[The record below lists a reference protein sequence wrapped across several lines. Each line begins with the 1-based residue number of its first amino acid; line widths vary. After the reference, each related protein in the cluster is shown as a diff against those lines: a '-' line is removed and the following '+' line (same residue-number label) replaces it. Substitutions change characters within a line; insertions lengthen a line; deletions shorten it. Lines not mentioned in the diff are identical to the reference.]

1 MKILKAMSIKSVWY
15 ISTTRLKSRNSC
27 CGKMVTFNCEV
38 CNDTV
43 PKKNTEKHYYRCPNA
58 YYTCIDCSKTFEDG
72 VSYKNHTSCIS
83 EDEKYQKALYKGN
96 KKQKQKQKQP
106 AAAPAKKVEK
116 PVVKKV
122 EKVRK
127 ATNGIELQKGESLY
141 KILKNIKDKDAKKTF
156 LKNLVVDAEGSIK
169 YAKE

>member
-1 MKILKAMSIKSVWY
+1 
-15 ISTTRLKSRNSC
+15 
-27 CGKMVTFNCEV
+27 MVTFNCEV

-96 KKQKQKQKQP
+96 KKAEAE
-106 AAAPAKKVEK
+106 AAAAASGNSCKESGEACDQEGRESGKDLERNRASQGQ
-116 PVVKKV
+116 VVVQNFENHEVK
-122 EKVRK
+122 
-127 ATNGIELQKGESLY
+127 GQKRPS
-141 KILKNIKDKDAKKTF
+141 
-156 LKNLVVDAEGSIK
+156 
-169 YAKE
+169 

>member
-1 MKILKAMSIKSVWY
+1 M
-15 ISTTRLKSRNSC
+15 
-27 CGKMVTFNCEV
+27 
-38 CNDTV
+38 

-96 KKQKQKQKQP
+96 KKQKQKQQQKQQQKQHQHQP
-106 AAAPAKKVEK
+106 VATPAKKVEK
-116 PVVKKV
+116 PVIKKAEKV
-122 EKVRK
+122 EK
-127 ATNGIELQKGESLY
+127 TSNGIELHKGKSLY
-141 KILKNIKDKDAKKTF
+141 KILKTMKDKGAKKTF
-156 LKNLVVDAEGSIK
+156 LKSLVVDSEGQIR

>member
-1 MKILKAMSIKSVWY
+1 
-15 ISTTRLKSRNSC
+15 
-27 CGKMVTFNCEV
+27 MVTFNCEV

-96 KKQKQKQKQP
+96 KKQKQKQQQKQQQQQP
-106 AAAPAKKVEK
+106 VATPAKKVEK
-116 PVVKKV
+116 PVIKKAEKV
-122 EKVRK
+122 EK
-127 ATNGIELQKGESLY
+127 TSNGIELHKGKSLY
-141 KILKNIKDKDAKKTF
+141 KILKTMKDKGAKKTF
-156 LKNLVVDAEGSIK
+156 LKSLVVDSEGQIR